1 MINLYRMVF
10 NSMVFELL
18 DRYKE
23 NKMDKSEA
31 MTLLNT
37 LADYVRDNESTNNK
51 KNNGDNKKRSDESV

>member
-10 NSMVFELL
+10 NSMVSELL